1 MIRGLPLWL
10 ARIFIGWSAATF
22 ESCLSVSEASE
33 GLILTMICPL
43 AGADGAAPVWACIL
57 PDCPINRNNK
67 IPAARLENLDFL
79 EVAIIIMDGRD
90 KGRLRP
96 NHGMNALFLYRK
108 ETVLDGLLFDRAE
121 LIVLQRKSFW

>member
-96 NHGMNALFLYRK
+96 NHGMNALFLTERRQY
-108 ETVLDGLLFDRAE
+108 
-121 LIVLQRKSFW
+121 